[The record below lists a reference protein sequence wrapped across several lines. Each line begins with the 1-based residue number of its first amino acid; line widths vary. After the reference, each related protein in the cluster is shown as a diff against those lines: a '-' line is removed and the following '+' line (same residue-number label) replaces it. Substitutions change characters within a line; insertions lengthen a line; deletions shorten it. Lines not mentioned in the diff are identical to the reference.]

1 MHWRYRDTVLT
12 LCTVA
17 LFVTMVGRLAISPV
31 VPDIAAE
38 FEISNTLIGLAL
50 TGMWVA
56 YALAQFPSG
65 VLADRFGERLVI
77 LASVGGTGLTA
88 LVIVAA
94 PTFGVFVLGTVLLG
108 AVAGLHYSVATAL
121 LTRIYDDI
129 GTAIGLHNAGAP
141 IAGLVTP
148 IVVSQVAVSYGWRPA
163 VAVAA
168 ALALPLFVL
177 ITWGIRPT
185 EPRRPDQPMRERLE
199 LGPILELL
207 SRPTIVFTGVIAVI
221 SDFTWQAM
229 ASFLPTFFVQ
239 YHGYSRTL
247 AGTLFAAYFV
257 AQGVLQVGVGVLAD
271 RIGRDVTTAICMVA
285 GIAGLSL
292 LVAGPEAGAVAAP
305 GFGSGFASELGAVGA
320 GIVLLGLSMGWSAA
334 VFPRFMDHL
343 SAAEQSSGF
352 GLIRTVYMVVAAS
365 GSVVVGLLADL
376 FGWAVSFGF
385 LIALLAGVC
394 ALLAANE
401 AFGLEY

>member
-1 MHWRYRDTVLT
+1 MNWRYRDTVLT

-31 VPDIAAE
+31 VPDIATE
-38 FEISNTLIGLAL
+38 FEVSNALIGLAL

-56 YALAQFPSG
+56 YALTQFPSG
-65 VLADRFGERLVI
+65 VLADRYGERLVI
-77 LASVGGTGLTA
+77 LASVGGTGLTG
-88 LVIVAA
+88 LVIAVA
-94 PTFGVFVLGTVLLG
+94 PTFGVFVLGTILLG

-148 IVVSQVAVSYGWRPA
+148 IAVAQIAAVYGWRPA

-168 ALALPLFVL
+168 VLALPLFVL
-177 ITWGIRPT
+177 IMRGIRPT

-199 LGPILELL
+199 LAPILELL
-207 SRPTIVFTGVIAVI
+207 SRPAIVFTGVIAII
-221 SDFTWQAM
+221 SDFTWQAI

-257 AQGVLQVGVGVLAD
+257 AQGVLQIGVGVLAD
-271 RIGRDVTTAICMVA
+271 RIGRDVTTAICMVT
-285 GIAGLSL
+285 GIVGLALLVVGPEVVAGL
-292 LVAGPEAGAVAAP
+292 
-305 GFGSGFASELGAVGA
+305 GFGSESAVEFGAIGA

-385 LIALLAGVC
+385 LIALLAVVC
-394 ALLAANE
+394 VLLVANE